1 MRNIAKLVL
10 LDSVCAVSVIAQLGH
25 MAYGHRDSD
34 ILYIKLDS
42 FTLQAVCGAIPLFRM
57 LILAYEASAYIV

>member
-1 MRNIAKLVL
+1 MRNIAKLFL

-25 MAYGHRDSD
+25 SDSD

-42 FTLQAVCGAIPLFRM
+42 FTLQSVCGVIPLFRM